1 MTTLKLS
8 RSQITDLVQI
18 FSRHEIAPKSDCQ
31 KMALG
36 IVEDFIITPLQR
48 KLLSQS
54 NSFSL
59 RLKDYQKIALLQ
71 YLQSIETTNSYEW
84 VQLYKLADSAGR

>member
-1 MTTLKLS
+1 MITLRLP
-8 RSQITDLVQI
+8 RIQATNLLLI
-18 FSRHEIAPKSDCQ
+18 FDRHIIAPKSDCQ

-59 RLKDYQKIALLQ
+59 KLKDYQKIALLQ